1 MLPEAEMQQPAEL
14 DLRVGLRD
22 LVRYRARSGAAEYAQ
37 LVGDELTVA
46 KEHITAG
53 SGEFHSQLPDCR
65 PVGHLVHGQPEMPA
79 AEQAEAQA
87 VQT

>member
-46 KEHITAG
+46 NT
-53 SGEFHSQLPDCR
+53 
-65 PVGHLVHGQPEMPA
+65 
-79 AEQAEAQA
+79 
-87 VQT
+87 